1 MRRGGSVQDAA
12 DMLGIHRN
20 TVNNKIRFIKEHFGI
35 GFDYPGITS
44 LSVAIA
50 LDDMKGVRIER

>member
-1 MRRGGSVQDAA
+1 MRRQCTGCGGYARYAQK
-12 DMLGIHRN
+12 